1 MIAEYNLGTDYNPLF
16 DRASLAHQGVRAV
29 VDYVD
34 SSVKDYRTKDYIF
47 RSKGMSLTVIKF
59 SSEDCGLCHKMSFY
73 DQKVA
78 AELGLEFVDV
88 KMQDTATYRKYRK
101 ILLTQYPDK
110 SEMGWP
116 TYIICQAPEDE
127 SFKIVGEVKGA
138 HPKGE
143 FRTKLQEVVAQL
155 N

>member
-1 MIAEYNLGTDYNPLF
+1 
-16 DRASLAHQGVRAV
+16 
-29 VDYVD
+29 
-34 SSVKDYRTKDYIF
+34 
-47 RSKGMSLTVIKF
+47 MSLTVVKF

-78 AELGLEFVDV
+78 EELGLEFVDV

-101 ILLTQYPDK
+101 ILLTQYPNKTD
-110 SEMGWP
+110 MGWP
-116 TYIICQAPEDE
+116 TYIVCDSPEED
-127 SFKIVGEVKGA
+127 FKIVGEVKGA

-143 FRTKLQEVVAQL
+143 FREKLQALVAQL

>member
-1 MIAEYNLGTDYNPLF
+1 
-16 DRASLAHQGVRAV
+16 
-29 VDYVD
+29 
-34 SSVKDYRTKDYIF
+34 
-47 RSKGMSLTVIKF
+47 MSLTVVKF

-78 AELGLEFVDV
+78 EELGLEFVDV

-101 ILLTQYPDK
+101 ILLSQYPNKTD
-110 SEMGWP
+110 MGWP
-116 TYIICQAPEDE
+116 TYIVCDSPEED
-127 SFKIVGEVKGA
+127 FKIVGEVKGA

-143 FRTKLQEVVAQL
+143 FREKLQALVAQL